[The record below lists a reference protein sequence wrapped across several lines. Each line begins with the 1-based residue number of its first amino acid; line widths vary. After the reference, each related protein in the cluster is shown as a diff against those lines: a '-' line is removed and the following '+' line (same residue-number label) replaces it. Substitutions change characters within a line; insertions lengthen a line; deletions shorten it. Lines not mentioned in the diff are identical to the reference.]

1 MAGVIGLVNLLGE
14 PSADRIATGI
24 GAERDVGVPEGRQTV
39 IVTRGDMPMTGRI
52 GLTTGA
58 NNGNGSL
65 LQEIGTTGVFTG
77 VAPGD
82 VYGIGDQ
89 VRAAHAG
96 AGANP
101 PNAWSSAANSAAALS
116 AHGGDIRRVD
126 QTPQAASLNLTV
138 RQWGTSF
145 DLFPR
150 GIAKS
155 VPDLVNNLSLP
166 GIKNWTGFAVFG
178 SE

>member
-39 IVTRGDMPMTGRI
+39 VVTRGDMPMTGRI

-101 PNAWSSAANSAAALS
+101 PNAWSSQRTQQQHYRHMEVTFAVLTRPRRRLLSTSQSDSGALLS
-116 AHGGDIRRVD
+116 ICSPEGL
-126 QTPQAASLNLTV
+126 Q
-138 RQWGTSF
+138 
-145 DLFPR
+145 
-150 GIAKS
+150 
-155 VPDLVNNLSLP
+155 NLSRTWSTISRP
-166 GIKNWTGFAVFG
+166 
-178 SE
+178 